1 MERTLAFTVKR
12 PRSLVEAAAL
22 LAAQPTA
29 RIVAGGTDLVPN
41 LRRGIER
48 PPTLVD
54 LSAVQD
60 FDAIVADEEGLWLG
74 AGVTLARLARDA
86 RLRAD
91 FPVLAEA
98 ARSVAGPA
106 HRSVAT
112 LGGNLCVDTRCVFFN
127 QSEWWRAANHYCLK
141 RGGDT
146 CHVAPQGARCH
157 AAFCGD
163 VAPALLALDAS
174 VETVASR
181 GTRRVA
187 LADLYRDDGA
197 AHLALPPGEIV
208 ARVLVPAASAR
219 LASGYRKARARGSM
233 DFPLAGVAC
242 TVALEDGVLRHLRI
256 ALTGTNSRPIV
267 LAGTEEFVG
276 RAVDEETLARLGKL
290 VQKQVSPMR
299 TTVTQANYRRQVA
312 AALAQRLLR
321 ELARDPCPAPV
332 PDVPAPEAPAASP
345 QSATMNAAAMLLAR
359 GDARHTALVCGTQ
372 RVTYGD
378 LRDRVAR
385 AAAAWRR
392 RGLAPG
398 DRVAV
403 KLPDGVPW
411 VTAFLGVIWAGGV
424 AVGVNP
430 RVPDEEWRA
439 ILGAADFR
447 FILAE
452 SRDDTPPPYRECV
465 VPLDDWQAAAAVAP
479 PVPPEPMDAE
489 APAMWAHS
497 SGTSGRP
504 KAVVH
509 VHRFVREIE
518 RVGTEVFGIT
528 AADRL
533 YASSK
538 LFFAYPQANSLYT
551 GLKVGATVILD
562 PQWPTAAGVA
572 ATIAAQRPTV
582 LFSVPSLYRNLLKE
596 GCGPAL
602 AKSNLRLA
610 ISAGEALAAGLRE
623 EFRRQTGL
631 VLADGYGASETQI
644 LVLVNRGDDAWATPS
659 PGVTIEPVRTGD
671 DGLPTRIRIR
681 TSVLSSGYW
690 QRPDAQAASFV
701 DGAFCPADLFER
713 SGDGRFR
720 FAGREDSLVKIH
732 GRWVD
737 LADLEERFAFAAAG
751 VAEAAA
757 VSVQDA
763 DGVDAVAFFYVPA
776 AAAPLDVAQRL
787 SAFAQTLPPY
797 QRPQW
802 MHAVTTLPRTATG
815 KLIRRQLAELHRALA

>member
-12 PRSLVEAAAL
+12 PRSLAEATAL
-22 LAAQPTA
+22 LAAQPDA
-29 RIVAGGTDLVPN
+29 RLVAGGTDLVPN

-48 PPTLVD
+48 PPALVD

-60 FDAIVADEEGLWLG
+60 FAAIVADGDGLWLG
-74 AGVTLARLARDA
+74 AGVTLARLARDP
-86 RLRAD
+86 RVLAD
-91 FPVLAEA
+91 YPVLAEA

-106 HRSVAT
+106 HRSAAT
-112 LGGNLCVDTRCVFFN
+112 LGGNLCVDTRCVFYN
-127 QSEWWRAANHYCLK
+127 QSEWWRAANRFCLK

-146 CHVAPQGARCH
+146 CHVAPQGTRCH
-157 AAFCGD
+157 AAFSGD

-174 VETVASR
+174 VEVVASR
-181 GTRRVA
+181 GARRVA
-187 LADLYRDDGA
+187 LSDLYRDDGA
-197 AHLALPPGEIV
+197 AHLTLAPGEIV

-219 LASGYRKARARGSM
+219 LASGYLKARTRGAM

-242 TVALEDGVLRHLRI
+242 TVAVEDGVLRHLRV
-256 ALTGTNSRPIV
+256 ALTGTNSHPLV
-267 LAGTEEFVG
+267 LAGTDELVG
-276 RAVDEETLARLGKL
+276 RPVDADTLARLGKL

-299 TTVTQANYRRQVA
+299 TTVTQSNYRRQVA

-321 ELARDPCPAPV
+321 DLADTAAPAGQAPAP
-332 PDVPAPEAPAASP
+332 DSRPAHTAASGTP
-345 QSATMNAAAMLLAR
+345 MNAAAVLLAR
-359 GDARHTALVCGTQ
+359 GDATHTALACGAQ
-372 RVTYGD
+372 VVTYAD

-398 DRVAV
+398 ERVAI

-411 VTAFLGVIWAGGV
+411 VTAFLGAMWAGGV

-430 RVPDEEWRA
+430 RVPDDEWRA

-452 SRDDTPPPYRECV
+452 ARDDTPPPYRDRV
-465 VPLDDWQAAAAVAP
+465 VALDDWQADAAAAP
-479 PVPPEPMDAE
+479 PMPPEPMDRE

-509 VHRFVREIE
+509 VQRFVDEIE

-533 YASSK
+533 FASSK

-602 AKSNLRLA
+602 AASGVRLA
-610 ISAGEALAAGLRE
+610 VSAGETLAAGLRD

-644 LVLVNRGDDAWATPS
+644 LVLVNRGDDAWSTPS
-659 PGVTIEPVRTGD
+659 PGVTVEPVRVAD
-671 DGLPTRIRIR
+671 NGLPTRIRIR
-681 TSVLSSGYW
+681 TSVLSTGYW

-701 DGAFCPADLFER
+701 DGAFCPADLFEA
-713 SGDGRFR
+713 SGDGRWR

-737 LADLEERFAFAAAG
+737 LADLEERFTFAAAG

-763 DGVDAVAFFYVPA
+763 DGVDTVAFFYVPA
-776 AAAPLDVAQRL
+776 PAAPLDVAQRL
-787 SAFAQTLPPY
+787 ATFAQTLPPY
-797 QRPQW
+797 QRPRW
-802 MHAVTTLPRTATG
+802 MHAVAAMPRTATG
-815 KLIRRQLAELHRALA
+815 KLIRRQLVELHRTLA